1 MKSIQR
7 VIHPELVPYFTGLK
21 RWFFSLIILGLF
33 LTSVVDATGVI
44 AISVHTWN
52 VPDNLGR
59 FIVRQSF
66 RVVIFGGL
74 YELGILGLR
83 SIFMSMSVD
92 LKSKLGS

>member
-21 RWFFSLIILGLF
+21 RWFFSLIVLGLF
-33 LTSVVDATGVI
+33 LTSVVDAIGVI
-44 AISVHTWN
+44 SVSVHTWN

-59 FIVRQSF
+59 FIVRQVF
-66 RVVIFGGL
+66 QVVIFGGL
-74 YELGILGLR
+74 YELGVLGLR